1 MSVRIRPEITARI
14 PGWPGQPGPG
24 QPGWPG
30 TPSTPGW
37 PAPSGPQQLPST
49 RVWLDPSAPV
59 FERLLEKRIVLAS
72 GILDDDAASRL
83 SAQLLALDAE
93 SAAEIRLELQNVRA
107 DLSAAL
113 TLMGILDTL
122 RAPVHAYA
130 SGEVSGPAL
139 GVLAVCESRSG
150 YPNAAFTFAE
160 PRLDL
165 GGVMTASALE
175 AREQQARRMLD
186 TLYYRLAEVTGRE
199 VDEIRE
205 DARVGRTL
213 TAAEAIG
220 YGLLTDRASSRED

>member
-1 MSVRIRPEITARI
+1 
-14 PGWPGQPGPG
+14 
-24 QPGWPG
+24 
-30 TPSTPGW
+30 
-37 PAPSGPQQLPST
+37 
-49 RVWLDPSAPV
+49 VWLDPGAPL

-93 SAAEIRLELQNVRA
+93 SPAEIRLELQNVRA

-139 GVLAVCESRSG
+139 GVLAVCASRSG
-150 YPNAAFTFAE
+150 YPSAAFTFAE
-160 PRLDL
+160 PRIEL

-186 TLYYRLAEVTGRE
+186 TLYFRLAEVTGRE

-205 DARVGRTL
+205 DARLGRTL

-220 YGLLTDRASSRED
+220 YGLLTDRATRRAD